1 MYIDPV
7 RNERT
12 NKDIYIQT
20 QYVMKD
26 SLKLSYILDPA
37 NCVYYTGNR
46 CSSQDNYCQGPFMNN
61 GWIMHFRIVLLMT

>member
-1 MYIDPV
+1 
-7 RNERT
+7 
-12 NKDIYIQT
+12 
-20 QYVMKD
+20 MKD

-61 GWIMHFRIVLLMT
+61 GWIMHLRIVLLMT